1 MTQQATQPQ
10 PIREPCPCDDQRI
23 LWLAVR
29 RGLMTIV
36 KAIEARYEVGEGKK
50 AA

>member
-1 MTQQATQPQ
+1 MTAPQ
-10 PIREPCPCDDQRI
+10 PIRETDDQRL

-29 RGLMTIV
+29 RGLILIIR
-36 KAIEARYEVGEGKK
+36 AIEQRYDVSSNDRGK